1 MADIGTTVRTFLAA
15 KTGVAALVATRIYP
29 DVLPQGYRTS
39 QGGALVYVVI
49 PSSHDHLLNGLAGI
63 ARCRIELTAY
73 SATRAGANAI
83 AEAVRTCGL
92 VGHTGAMGT
101 MQILSVM
108 KEGGQSMDVLPTDG
122 GQEHRY
128 LMINDYHIA
137 YSESI

>member
-1 MADIGTTVRTFLAA
+1 MADLGSAVRAYLAA
-15 KTGVAALVATRIYP
+15 DVGVSALVGVRIYP

-49 PSSHDHLLNGLAGI
+49 PSTHDHLINGLAGI

-83 AEAVRTCGL
+83 AEAVRTSGL

-137 YSESI
+137 YQESV